1 MRKKVKSSGTDPV
14 FRRPGHGMV
23 LGSIPAG
30 WKPNQTVFSQGI
42 LRGGSVFTVNTV
54 NKTILIHFL
63 EDKEKD
69 ADPETN

>member
-1 MRKKVKSSGTDPV
+1 
-14 FRRPGHGMV
+14 MV

-54 NKTILIHFL
+54 NKTTLIRFL